1 MNKSKLLSAR
11 TVDRRRPIIL
21 LLYVFSTAVGIIGG
35 LLTYQHKELVTSL
48 ALFYCAIASTSL
60 SISQMF
66 LKAGI
71 RNGRQYWR
79 RGDKCVVLTTTYT
92 LVGWEFGSLLL
103 AGFSLPLGTIL
114 LPLRARGEWLGPVI
128 LVIAGTVSIP
138 FLLPIL
144 KAGCPSRQRIT
155 LTRNGVELT
164 RIDGHTDRIRWQD
177 HPTLI
182 GGREGDALIVLKN
195 YDELHYPMAYLP
207 MSMRQLERL
216 LSTFSTNSRLR
227 AKLSSPEA
235 LDTVLTILEPT
246 EEELTDDSWTWRPTA
261 PAESQ
266 T

>member
-71 RNGRQYWR
+71 RNGRQYWQ

-144 KAGCPSRQRIT
+144 KAGGPSRQRIT

-177 HPTLI
+177 HPTQI
-182 GGREGDALIVLKN
+182 G
-195 YDELHYPMAYLP
+195 
-207 MSMRQLERL
+207 
-216 LSTFSTNSRLR
+216 R
-227 AKLSSPEA
+227 AH
-235 LDTVLTILEPT
+235 V
-246 EEELTDDSWTWRPTA
+246 
-261 PAESQ
+261 
-266 T
+266 